1 MKKLIRVR
9 AVEDAVV
16 FVVDPATGVS
26 AKPLRSVGRDGPSA
40 SAERTRPF
48 EDVPD
53 LPIYRRAIATK
64 DLELVADPAP
74 EPEPEAPAAL
84 PPAPAALAAEPELAP
99 SSTQP
104 APKPAPEPVA
114 DTEVEKESA

>member
-9 AVEDAVV
+9 AVDGSVV
-16 FVVDPATGVS
+16 FVIDPTTGTS

-40 SAERTRPF
+40 SADGNGTRPF

-64 DLELVADPAP
+64 DLELVANPAP
-74 EPEPEAPAAL
+74 QPEPEAPPAPVAD
-84 PPAPAALAAEPELAP
+84 PAPAA
-99 SSTQP
+99 
-104 APKPAPEPVA
+104 
-114 DTEVEKESA
+114 DTESEKESA